1 LATPKQFDHN
11 LAWVTGASRG
21 IGFAIAYELADQG
34 YEVIRLD
41 SSMMDLGEK
50 SERTRWLESQERM
63 PAVLVLNAGVNY
75 PRNLTEQSDAEFE
88 KIIEINLLASREM
101 LMKVLPEMQKSD
113 FGRVV
118 IISSLYASRAREGR
132 SAYSISKAGLEALA
146 RSAAL
151 EYSKFGVLVNVV
163 APGFVLTDLTAKNNT
178 PEEISNLTS
187 QIPLN
192 RLAKPEEIAS
202 LVSYLASKKNTY
214 ITGQT
219 INVDGGISIK

>member
-1 LATPKQFDHN
+1 MATPKQFDHN

>member
-1 LATPKQFDHN
+1 
-11 LAWVTGASRG
+11 
-21 IGFAIAYELADQG
+21 
-34 YEVIRLD
+34 
-41 SSMMDLGEK
+41 M
-50 SERTRWLESQERM
+50 
-63 PAVLVLNAGVNY
+63 
-75 PRNLTEQSDAEFE
+75 
-88 KIIEINLLASREM
+88 
-101 LMKVLPEMQKSD
+101 
-113 FGRVV
+113 
-118 IISSLYASRAREGR
+118 YASRAREGR

>member
-1 LATPKQFDHN
+1 LATLKQFDHN

-75 PRNLTEQSDAEFE
+75 PSNLTEQSDAEFE

-101 LMKVLPEMQKSD
+101 LMKVLPEMQKND

>member
-1 LATPKQFDHN
+1 MTPTQLDHN

-21 IGFAIAYELADQG
+21 IGFAIANELADQG

-50 SERTRWLESQERM
+50 PERTRWLESQERM

-75 PRNLTEQSDAEFE
+75 PRNLAEQSDAEFE

-118 IISSLYASRAREGR
+118 I
-132 SAYSISKAGLEALA
+132 
-146 RSAAL
+146 
-151 EYSKFGVLVNVV
+151 V
-163 APGFVLTDLTAKNNT
+163 
-178 PEEISNLTS
+178 
-187 QIPLN
+187 
-192 RLAKPEEIAS
+192 
-202 LVSYLASKKNTY
+202 
-214 ITGQT
+214 
-219 INVDGGISIK
+219 

>member
-1 LATPKQFDHN
+1 VTPTQLDHN

-21 IGFAIAYELADQG
+21 IGFAIANELADQG

-50 SERTRWLESQERM
+50 PERTRWLESQERM

-75 PRNLTEQSDAEFE
+75 PRNLAEQSDAEFE

-118 IISSLYASRAREGR
+118 IVSSLYASRAREGR

>member
-1 LATPKQFDHN
+1 MATLKQFDHN

-101 LMKVLPEMQKSD
+101 LMKVLPEMQKND

>member
-1 LATPKQFDHN
+1 
-11 LAWVTGASRG
+11 
-21 IGFAIAYELADQG
+21 
-34 YEVIRLD
+34 
-41 SSMMDLGEK
+41 
-50 SERTRWLESQERM
+50 M

-88 KIIEINLLASREM
+88 KIIEINLMASREI
-101 LMKVLPEMQKSD
+101 LMKVLPEMQKSE

-118 IISSLYASRAREGR
+118 IVSSLYASRAREGR

-151 EYSKFGVLVNVV
+151 EYSKFGVLVNIV
-163 APGFVLTDLTAKNNT
+163 APGFVLTDLTTKNNT
-178 PEEISNLTS
+178 LEEISNLTS

>member
-1 LATPKQFDHN
+1 M
-11 LAWVTGASRG
+11 TGASRG
-21 IGFAIAYELADQG
+21 IGLAIANELAGLG
-34 YEVIRLD
+34 YEVLRLD
-41 SSMMDLGEK
+41 SSIMDLGDK
-50 SERTRWLESQERM
+50 SERTRWLESQERV

-75 PRNLTEQSDAEFE
+75 PRNLTEQPDAEFE
-88 KIIEINLLASREM
+88 KIIEINLLASREI
-101 LMKVLPEMQKSD
+101 LMTVLPEMQRND

-118 IISSLYASRAREGR
+118 IVSSLYASRAREGR

-151 EYSKFGVLVNVV
+151 EYSKFGVLVNIV

-192 RLAKPEEIAS
+192 RLAKPKEIAS